1 MTEELHFP
9 FSLSCI
15 GEGNGNP
22 LQCSYLEN
30 PRDGGGLVGCRLWGR
45 TESDT
50 IEATLQ
56 QQQQQQCSVL
66 ITEMS
71 MLEVFRKWQLFL
83 LVSILLA
90 ITSSSF
96 DCIKHIS
103 RSTQDTGV

>member
-1 MTEELHFP
+1 MATHSSVLAWRIP
-9 FSLSCI
+9 GTGS
-15 GEGNGNP
+15 
-22 LQCSYLEN
+22 
-30 PRDGGGLVGCRLWGR
+30 LVGCRLWGR

-50 IEATLQ
+50 TEATLQ

-71 MLEVFRKWQLFL
+71 MLEVFRKRQLFL

-96 DCIKHIS
+96 DCIKHLS
-103 RSTQDTGV
+103 GSTQDTGV